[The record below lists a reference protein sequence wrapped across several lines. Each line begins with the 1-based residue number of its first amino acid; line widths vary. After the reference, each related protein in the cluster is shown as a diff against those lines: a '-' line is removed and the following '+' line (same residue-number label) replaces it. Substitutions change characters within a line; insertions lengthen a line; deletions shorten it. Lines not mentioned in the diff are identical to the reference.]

1 MSELQ
6 NPVVLAATME
16 DPRPDSVPLWP
27 VVAGVVAASVALNL
41 VCSSMR
47 RGTLSA
53 ISLPLLSA
61 SLLFTAAMV
70 CGFVARAIYQRL
82 LRGTQMVTTPVI
94 RAACLT
100 ALWIPSWLLFV
111 ATSSPLMIAAAA
123 LCLACMGTLLKRCQ
137 IDATQEIVSAAP
149 HQPGMPFLLPD
160 GLLARSLLPSLW
172 LVLLFD
178 AAVVLAAAGWF
189 LLASVVAAVFA
200 GVLAWRATLSPTS
213 GMPTRKILSGSA
225 QSAVVTA
232 AFALTIIALVPYL
245 RAGILGFK
253 PTLVKNAPPQTGP
266 EASGDLSS
274 KGYIGIILLP
284 LKEQQKKIVAPVRR
298 EFVPHVGVKIS
309 DPLEIPFDGQY
320 WYFKWPDKRPRPNA
334 RVVRGSSTKTQVS
347 SSTRTPLLMEA
358 HKRLIDPMDLGCC
371 SAINLVVEN
380 DDQLSGAI
388 SLELWVRKLPNPK
401 LLPKQRSDF
410 AQSQNAPHY
419 LGTMMIPSSALPI
432 GERPNASGKTMEES
446 LHFPIPAGMEGT
458 VFDEISVVVKTAPER
473 ARMGAKVAIK
483 NFVLEP

>member
-27 VVAGVVAASVALNL
+27 VVAGVMAASVALNL

-123 LCLACMGTLLKRCQ
+123 LCLACMGTLLKRCKL
-137 IDATQEIVSAAP
+137 DESSEIIYAAP
-149 HQPGMPFLLPD
+149 HQPGTPFLFED
-160 GLLARSLLPSLW
+160 GMLARKLLPSIL

-178 AAVVLAAAGWF
+178 SAVALAAARWF
-189 LLASVVAAVFA
+189 FLASAATAAFA
-200 GVLAWRATLSPTS
+200 GVLAWRATLSPAA
-213 GMPTRKILSGSA
+213 GMPARKILSGLG
-225 QSAVVTA
+225 QSAFVAA
-232 AFALTIIALVPYL
+232 AFALTIVALVPYL
-245 RAGILGFK
+245 KAGILAFN
-253 PTLVKNAPPQTGP
+253 PTILKKAPPQGGP
-266 EASGDLSS
+266 EASGDLST
-274 KGYIGIILLP
+274 KGYVGIILLP
-284 LKEQQKKIVAPVRR
+284 LKEQKKKIVAPVRR
-298 EFVPHVGVKIS
+298 EFVPHFGVKIS

-358 HKRLIDPMDLGCC
+358 HQRLIDPMDLGCC

-380 DDQLSGAI
+380 ADQLSGAI
-388 SLELWVRKLPNPK
+388 SLELWVRKLPEPK

-410 AQSQNAPHY
+410 SQPEGAPHY
-419 LGTMMIPSSALPI
+419 LGTAVIPSSGLPI
-432 GERPNASGKTMEES
+432 ADRPNASGKIVEETLS
-446 LHFPIPAGMEGT
+446 FPIPAGLSGM

-483 NFVLEP
+483 KFVLEP